1 MSTILENLELTMS
14 TVAVVVE
21 PPKEAPRFDEAY
33 LLRFLHSPFGIGQL
47 ADGQTVITSNRDQI
61 EIWLSPTRIEIRDLS
76 GKTEFDDS
84 RLPELLRSFF
94 TEYGTT
100 LRSYGVNLI
109 VSLKKERPAEWIS
122 VHMLHPGLSQT
133 VEKSVI
139 GSNAVSVSLQA
150 EPKTW
155 NIQFSVQHG
164 RLQVNLNA
172 SEETNELPLEGDL
185 KTQLDEQYAS
195 LVNLISQLG
204 S

>member
-14 TVAVVVE
+14 TIAVVVE

-76 GKTEFDDS
+76 GKTEFDNS
-84 RLPELLRSFF
+84 RLPELLKSFF
-94 TEYGTT
+94 TEYATT

-122 VHMLHPGLSQT
+122 VHMLHPKLGHTL
-133 VEKSVI
+133 EKSVI
-139 GSNAVSVSLQA
+139 GSNSVSVTLQA

-155 NIQFSVQHG
+155 NIQFSVQQG
-164 RLQVNLNA
+164 RLQINLNA
-172 SEETNELPLEGDL
+172 SEGTNELPSEDDL
-185 KTQLDEQYAS
+185 RTQLDEQYAS
-195 LVNLISQLG
+195 LENLISQLG